1 MKRVVLVCLA
11 LAAAAAAPAVAQNPP
26 AGGAARP
33 TAPAATGPLKIG
45 YVSSQQILQR
55 TPGFAAAESTF
66 NREVQGFRDEVQRLS
81 QQLDSATQAYDQQSI
96 AMSPTVKQQRVEQ
109 LRQMQSKLQ
118 QRTDSLQQRAQLR
131 EQELLQPIRARVNS
145 IIQGLR
151 AEGNFAYIFD
161 TDAPGNPIVAAD
173 PAFDLTA
180 RVLQRLQSAQ

>member
-11 LAAAAAAPAVAQNPP
+11 LAAAPAAAQNPP
-26 AGGAARP
+26 PTGGAARP
-33 TAPAATGPLKIG
+33 TAPGATGASKIG
-45 YVSSQQILQR
+45 FVSSQQILQR

-66 NREVQGFRDEVQRLS
+66 NREVQGFRDEVQKLS

-109 LRQMQSKLQ
+109 LRQMQTRLQ

-151 AEGNFAYIFD
+151 AEGNFAFIFD
-161 TDAPGNPIVAAD
+161 SDAPGNPIIAAD
-173 PAFDLTA
+173 PALDLTA